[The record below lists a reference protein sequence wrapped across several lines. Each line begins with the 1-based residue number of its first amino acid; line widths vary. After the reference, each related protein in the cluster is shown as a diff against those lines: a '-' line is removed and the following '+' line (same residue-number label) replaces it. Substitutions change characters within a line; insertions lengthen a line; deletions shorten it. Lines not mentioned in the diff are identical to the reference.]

1 MNHFFSKKIF
11 ENRYEVRCFL
21 KKTMVFPVF
30 SLHLFLST
38 PFPPPALSFCPP
50 LPPPPSFSRLAVGER
65 RHRRRRARPEAIPPS
80 QGGVAVAP
88 PSGLARR
95 GGDNWR
101 SACLCLDC
109 FFLLSPV
116 GQRPC
121 LAHVPRIPL
130 LLVPGR
136 SLVLSVPDQIQTFV
150 FLSLDSVSFHAV
162 SASLI

>member
-95 GGDNWR
+95 GGNSWR
-101 SACLCLDC
+101 SARLCLDC
-109 FFLLSPV
+109 FLLPQVSLP
-116 GQRPC
+116 PWP
-121 LAHVPRIPL
+121 AHVPRIPL

-136 SLVLSVPDQIQTFV
+136 WLVLLVPR
-150 FLSLDSVSFHAV
+150 
-162 SASLI
+162 